1 MKTATK
7 VEETVVK
14 VKKQPDILKNTWGAR
29 FNRFL
34 KDKVRHFRSPLVL
47 VSFILLTIECI
58 SLILA
63 LYWGAITSL
72 KGHVEFRT
80 NLFGLPKVLRTDNY
94 RTAMD
99 HLYKIVV
106 EDGQPRKVMFW
117 ELLTNT
123 LLLATFPILVY
134 NISFMTCAYV
144 VNKMDFAFNKV
155 VITLVL
161 WVLVFP
167 GISSLGNSIYFLR
180 RIGFYDSY
188 WARLWGNIQFIDYNF
203 LIWTGAFQGVPNELL
218 DAADIDGAGNW
229 TKMVHIAFP
238 LVRIPFAILFVTG
251 FIGMWNDYTLVL
263 TTMPSM
269 PNLSLALVQFRELTT
284 NVVSRPPIQMAAA
297 FIVCIPCTIIFLIME
312 PYMVG
317 NLTAGSLKG

>member
-1 MKTATK
+1 MSVLHKEKEVLAENHSTIFSNA
-7 VEETVVK
+7 
-14 VKKQPDILKNTWGAR
+14 WYAR
-29 FNRFL
+29 FGRFL
-34 KDKVRHFRSPLVL
+34 KTKVHYFRSPLVL
-47 VSFILLTIECI
+47 ISFILLTVECI

-63 LYWGAITSL
+63 LYWGTITSL

-80 NLFGLPKVLRTDNY
+80 NLFGWPKVLRTDNF

-99 HLYKIVV
+99 NLYKIIL
-106 EDGQPRKVMFW
+106 ENGQPRKVMFW
-117 ELLTNT
+117 ELLRNT
-123 LLLATFPILVY
+123 LLLATFPVLVT

-144 VNKMDFAFNKV
+144 VNKKNFAFNKV
-155 VITLVL
+155 VIGLVL
-161 WVLVFP
+161 FTIVFP
-167 GISSLGNSIYFLR
+167 GVSSLGNSIYFLR

-188 WARLWGNIQFIDYNF
+188 WALLWGNINCIDYNF
-203 LIWTGAFQGVPNELL
+203 IIWTGAFQGVPNELL

-229 TKMVHIAFP
+229 TKMTKIAFP

-251 FIGMWNDYTLVL
+251 FIGQWNNYQLVL

-284 NVVSRPPIQMAAA
+284 NAVSRPPIQMAAA
-297 FIVCIPCTIIFLIME
+297 FIVCIPCAILFLIME